1 MALIKSIIMR
11 SIIIGA
17 GTYGEVYLTYLQE
30 AGIEI
35 IGFIDDDPK
44 FSDCIINGI
53 PVIGKMNQLS
63 ELIMKYGIDAAYC
76 PIGDNKLRVMF
87 LDKANDLNLLTP
99 NYIHPSVMISPNVKI
114 GKGVYILLGSMIMPH
129 TVISDYTMI
138 SMNVKVAHHCLLD
151 KGTFLSMGVC
161 FGANIHLKQ
170 YAYVGI
176 GAVIVT
182 GIKEVGTD
190 SLIGAGAIVICD
202 VANGTVVAGNP
213 ARVLRIKDE
222 YK

>member
-1 MALIKSIIMR
+1 MR

-35 IGFIDDDPK
+35 IGFIDDDSR
-44 FSDCIINGI
+44 FSGSVVNGI
-53 PVIGKMNQLS
+53 PVIGTMNELS
-63 ELIMKYGIDAAYC
+63 ELIIQYRIEAAYC
-76 PIGDNKLRVMF
+76 PIGDNRKRVKF
-87 LDKANDLNLLTP
+87 LDKARNLNLAIP

-138 SMNVKVAHHCLLD
+138 SMNVKIAHHSLLD
-151 KGTFLSMGVC
+151 KGNFLSMGVC
-161 FGANIHLKQ
+161 VGASIHMKP
-170 YAYVGI
+170 YVYVGI

-182 GIKEVGTD
+182 GIHEVGSD
-190 SLIGAGAIVICD
+190 SLVGAGAIVIRD
-202 VANGTVVAGNP
+202 VDDGSVVAGNP
-213 ARVLRIKDE
+213 ARVLRTKDKIRE
-222 YK
+222 